1 MKHLAKQGFMLI
13 VGKAIHQEFTEFSP
27 SKLARLLQGL
37 DLAFRC
43 PIEMH
48 ARHLDP
54 EISWNPIHLKVI
66 LGLGNPELGG
76 FAIIG
81 WEIEFR
87 QAWVTI
93 DSLGT

>member
-1 MKHLAKQGFMLI
+1 
-13 VGKAIHQEFTEFSP
+13 
-27 SKLARLLQGL
+27 
-37 DLAFRC
+37 
-43 PIEMH
+43 
-48 ARHLDP
+48 
-54 EISWNPIHLKVI
+54 